1 LQQSIKCRSQLIE
14 QKLQS
19 WGYYCLWISP
29 NIDYSVYFISQ
40 CNTTTSIASGFSRLL
55 WHALS
60 QSVSLLLACTS
71 EAYCRLAELLF
82 DLSYMRAQSWLVF
95 QNPWPMS
102 QRERNSYLSLS
113 LYMRFNCST
122 PGAVE
127 MADWWFKDGWRQ
139 WLKEGYSLQHS
150 NGVLLFYTSVT
161 SRHHPQNLSYFSCL
175 ISHQNYILNQ
185 ALAYLTVSILIGARF
200 LGKFLCLNLI
210 CSMHPW
216 TTREMQENLV
226 QPLVRWAQVIS
237 CDDDRDLREKHRH
250 KFLISMSWLSKTVRI
265 SRCVYPHSDEL
276 EEGILKEHSVQS
288 CLGWR
293 LVQMDNIF
301 CSVGRS

>member
-1 LQQSIKCRSQLIE
+1 
-14 QKLQS
+14 
-19 WGYYCLWISP
+19 
-29 NIDYSVYFISQ
+29 
-40 CNTTTSIASGFSRLL
+40 
-55 WHALS
+55 
-60 QSVSLLLACTS
+60 
-71 EAYCRLAELLF
+71 
-82 DLSYMRAQSWLVF
+82 MRTQSWLVF

-127 MADWWFKDGWRQ
+127 MADWWLKDGWHR
-139 WLKEGYSLQHS
+139 WLKEGHSLQHS
-150 NGVLLFYTSVT
+150 NGELPFYTSVT

>member
-1 LQQSIKCRSQLIE
+1 VPFTTHERKS
-14 QKLQS
+14 QS

-29 NIDYSVYFISQ
+29 NIDYSFYFISW
-40 CNTTTSIASGFSRLL
+40 CNTTTSSTSGFSSFL

-71 EAYCRLAELLF
+71 EAYCRLAKLLF

-127 MADWWFKDGWRQ
+127 MADWWLKDGWHR
-139 WLKEGYSLQHS
+139 WLKEGHSLQHS

-185 ALAYLTVSILIGARF
+185 ALAYKI
-200 LGKFLCLNLI
+200 
-210 CSMHPW
+210 
-216 TTREMQENLV
+216 
-226 QPLVRWAQVIS
+226 
-237 CDDDRDLREKHRH
+237 EK
-250 KFLISMSWLSKTVRI
+250 
-265 SRCVYPHSDEL
+265 
-276 EEGILKEHSVQS
+276 Q
-288 CLGWR
+288 
-293 LVQMDNIF
+293 
-301 CSVGRS
+301 